1 MFFFPQK
8 FLQVRKRLVFR
19 RPMAYHASYGNQ
31 SKEGAGVTVAAYE
44 KARLS
49 RDARFDGRFFTAVLT
64 TGIYCRPVCPA
75 RPPKPRNVRYYP
87 TAASA
92 EEAGF
97 RPCLRCCPEAA
108 PGSPPWAGTSTTVAK
123 ALRMIDA
130 GALDEGSVDD
140 LADRLG
146 VTARH
151 LTRLFRKHLGASP
164 VGVAQTRRLKA
175 AKQLLDQTALPLTEV
190 AMAAGY
196 GSLRRFN
203 AAFQSRYRR
212 APRDLRRET
221 VAENGGSS
229 RRDAGSYEFRLAYR
243 PPYDWEG
250 MLAFLAL
257 RAVPGLEQVSD
268 GAYRRTIELGVGS
281 NQQSGW
287 IEVSRPVS
295 RPTKSHAQRHCLRLA
310 VHFPKPA
317 ALFRIIERVR
327 GMFDLSAAPGEIA
340 ARLRGDGALG
350 DSLRRSPGLR
360 VPGCWD
366 GFELAVRAVLGQQVT
381 VAGARTLVRR
391 LVERY
396 GERIETGHAGL
407 GYLFPTAK
415 RLAAARLNDVGLTK
429 ARVRTVKAL
438 AAMVS
443 AGELR
448 LDGAADPDTTAERLL
463 AIPGIGDWTVQYIAM
478 RALGNP
484 DAFPAADLGVLQA
497 LGHGRKVTVD
507 AARSQA
513 EAWRPWRAYAVM
525 HLWQGHS
532 TEAEKVSRKRK
543 IRKV

>member
-1 MFFFPQK
+1 MEANH
-8 FLQVRKRLVFR
+8 RKG
-19 RPMAYHASYGNQ
+19 PDM
-31 SKEGAGVTVAAYE
+31 TVAACE

-75 RPPKPRNVRYYP
+75 RPPQPRNVRYYP

-97 RPCLRCCPEAA
+97 RPCLRCRPEAA

-130 GALDEGSVDD
+130 GALDEGGVDD
-140 LADRLG
+140 LSDRLG

-151 LTRLFRKHLGASP
+151 LTRLFRRHLGASP

-175 AKQLLDQTALPLTEV
+175 AKQLLDQTALPLTQV

-203 AAFQSRYRR
+203 AAFRSRYGR

-221 VAENGGSS
+221 VSEDGGSS

-243 PPYDWEG
+243 PPYDWER

-257 RAVPGLEQVSD
+257 RAAPGLEQVSD

-295 RPTKSHAQRHCLRLA
+295 QPAKRTAQRHSLRLT
-310 VHFPKPA
+310 VHFPKPV

-350 DSLRRSPGLR
+350 DSVRRSPGLR

-396 GERIETGHAGL
+396 GESIDVGATGPARNAGL

-415 RLAAARLNDVGLTK
+415 RLAAARLSDAGLTK

-438 AAMVS
+438 AAKVA

-448 LDGAADPDTTAERLL
+448 LDGAADPGTTARQLL
-463 AIPGIGDWTVQYIAM
+463 AIPGIGDWTAQYIAM

-484 DAFPAADLGVLQA
+484 DAFPAADLGVLRA
-497 LGHGRKVTVD
+497 LGNGRKVTPD
-507 AARSQA
+507 EARGRA

-525 HLWQGHS
+525 HLWQAHG
-532 TEAEKVSRKRK
+532 AEKISKKRTR
-543 IRKV
+543 RKV